1 VVNLAFLTKIR
12 QEFFERMNEM
22 KGRRLW
28 LGVLVVALVG
38 VVVVVADAA
47 QKVQYGLKLEKGK
60 KYYVKMITDQQITQ
74 TMMGQEQNMEQT
86 IGMGMDFDVND
97 VNDRGDAWVRFTY
110 RWMKFRQK
118 GPMNEIVYD
127 SSQKDVNAP
136 PAAQGFAALLNEGFA
151 VKLTPQGKAVQVKGL
166 DKMRNNISQ
175 KLPTGPMREY
185 MLKGMEQFLSEEAM
199 KEFTESSFAMYPDR
213 EVGVGDSWTKMVSM
227 TRGLPMT
234 IANKCSLKDRKD
246 GVAILDVSSE
256 IKTNPNAKPMEM
268 GLTKMTYELTGT
280 QQGQVRIDETT
291 GLMRTSS
298 FEQQISGQVKMAMPA
313 PTQAQKP
320 DQNQP
325 QSPTEMVIPMK
336 IKSTVTTEMTERK

>member
-1 VVNLAFLTKIR
+1 METKKFRTIVLLAAIGTVLGAAQVQTAGKVLYRLKLTKGAKY
-12 QEFFERMNEM
+12 FFKTVTE
-22 KGRRLW
+22 
-28 LGVLVVALVG
+28 
-38 VVVVVADAA
+38 
-47 QKVQYGLKLEKGK
+47 
-60 KYYVKMITDQQITQ
+60 QQITQ
-74 TMMGQEQNMEQT
+74 TMTGQEQNMEQT

-97 VNDRGDAWVRFTY
+97 VNDRGDVWVRYTY

-118 GPMNEIVYD
+118 SPMGEIVYD
-127 SSQKDVNAP
+127 SSQKDVNVP
-136 PAAQGFAALLNEGFA
+136 PQVQGFAALLNEGFA

-199 KEFTESSFAMYPDR
+199 KEFTENSFMAYPDK
-213 EVGVGDSWTKMVSM
+213 EVGVGDSWTQTVSM

-234 IANKCSLKDRKD
+234 IVNKCMLKDRKA

-256 IKTNPNAKPMEM
+256 IKTSPNAKPTEM
-268 GLTKMTYELTGT
+268 GPTKMTYELTGK

-291 GLMRTSS
+291 GLMLTSKV
-298 FEQQISGQVKMAMPA
+298 EQQISGQIKMAMSA
-313 PTQAQKP
+313 PPQAQKA

-325 QSPTEMVIPMK
+325 QAPPEMIIPMK
-336 IKSTVTTEMTERK
+336 VKSTISMEMTKRKG